1 VAGALSLC
9 LLAGGCAAS
18 SGTPGGN
25 GGTQTTGTAL
35 PQSDEE
41 VSPLG
46 QRLSDFLSVSAPKTS
61 RRPAS
66 ATESTG
72 SIVSHP
78 DEELSPL
85 GQRVSDA
92 LTGAPEAPATQTAT
106 GQPPP
111 PQSQVEAPQSQPQAP
126 PPQPLQQA
134 QQPQVQQ
141 QQPQQVPVRQQP
153 AVQQVAQQS
162 SPPPPRPVAGSP
174 GDVTCPQAEVRQGAS
189 TLAIAPP
196 GGNPTLSLQYQGT
209 FVRIAREC
217 AVVGGE
223 MVMKIGVQGR
233 LIVGP
238 AGGPGQVDVPLR
250 IAVVEET
257 ASGMRPIVTKL
268 IRLPVTIASGQD
280 GAVFSHVEQGVSFP
294 LPNPVTGLDDY
305 IAYVGFDP
313 LAAQAQ
319 DHQRPK
325 PKSGAKAKPRP
336 QS

>member
-1 VAGALSLC
+1 MQRTRRAVGCYDRLVVAGALSLS

-18 SGTPGGN
+18 SGAPSGN
-25 GGTQTTGTAL
+25 GGTEHPGTAL

-41 VSPLG
+41 ISPMG
-46 QRLSDFLSVSAPKTS
+46 QRLSDFL
-61 RRPAS
+61 
-66 ATESTG
+66 
-72 SIVSHP
+72 
-78 DEELSPL
+78 
-85 GQRVSDA
+85 
-92 LTGAPEAPATQTAT
+92 TGAPEAPVAPTAT
-106 GQPPP
+106 GQP
-111 PQSQVEAPQSQPQAP
+111 
-126 PPQPLQQA
+126 QPLA
-134 QQPQVQQ
+134 QQ
-141 QQPQQVPVRQQP
+141 QQPQQIPVQQP
-153 AVQQVAQQS
+153 HAVQQVAQQS
-162 SPPPPRPVAGSP
+162 SPPPRPVAGSP
-174 GDVTCPQAEVRQGAS
+174 SDVECPRAEVRQGAS

-233 LIVGP
+233 VIVGP

-257 ASGMRPIVTKL
+257 ASSMRPIVTKL

-294 LPNPVTGLDDY
+294 LPDPITALDDY